1 MDIEGLGTKIIEQL
15 VDSGVD
21 GATVQTP
28 ADLYGLTAEALSRL
42 ERMGEKSAANIVAA
56 IERSKDTTLPRFL
69 FALGIPEVGEVT
81 AANLARHFGDIDA
94 LARAEQEELEAVPD
108 VGPVVAQHVHEFFRQ
123 RDNLKVIEA
132 LKHHG
137 VNWPVEEAVADSLP
151 LQGKTFVLT
160 GTLESLTREE
170 ARERIE
176 KLGGKVTG
184 SVSAKTNYLVVGSDP
199 GSKLRKA
206 QQLEVAVLDES
217 SLLEVLS

>member
-1 MDIEGLGTKIIEQL
+1 
-15 VDSGVD
+15 
-21 GATVQTP
+21 
-28 ADLYGLTAEALSRL
+28 
-42 ERMGEKSAANIVAA
+42 MGEKSAANIVAA

-81 AANLARHFGDIDA
+81 AANLARHFGDLDA

-123 RDNLKVIEA
+123 RDNLKVIES
-132 LKHHG
+132 LRKHG
-137 VNWPVEEAVADSLP
+137 VNWPIEEAVAASQP

-160 GTLESLTREE
+160 GTLESMTREE

-176 KLGGKVTG
+176 NLGGKVTG
-184 SVSAKTNYLVVGSDP
+184 SVSAKTDYLVVGSDP

-206 QQLEVAVLDES
+206 QQLDVAVLDEERFFQI
-217 SLLEVLS
+217 LGPI